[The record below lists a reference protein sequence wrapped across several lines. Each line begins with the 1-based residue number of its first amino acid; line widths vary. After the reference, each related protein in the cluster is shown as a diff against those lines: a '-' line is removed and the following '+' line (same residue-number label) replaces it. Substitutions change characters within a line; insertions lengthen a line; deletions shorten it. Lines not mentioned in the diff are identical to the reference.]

1 MKKILVIEDEQDIR
15 DSIQEIV
22 EMAGYAVTP
31 IANGAAGIK
40 ALMHNPFDLIICD
53 IMMPEMDGFSLLTT
67 LKKDPTFV
75 TPFIFLTAKVQSND
89 LRTGMNL
96 GADDY
101 LHKPFKSKDL
111 LSAIETRL
119 SKHEKLNQLQSQ
131 KAAMLEK
138 TIELMVGHEFKT
150 PMNGIINF
158 NTLIA
163 ENAISIN
170 NEKLK
175 SLCSYLHISAERLIN
190 TYDKINTYYTLQKAL
205 HLNEI
210 PDLGEPDPHHIIDV
224 IKTVMLKYDRVKDL
238 DYTEPKPPL
247 FFSKLIHTA
256 AKELIENACK
266 FSEKGTPIVVRIFE
280 DTTGSNISVAN
291 TTRHTT
297 AEALNQYRLFEQHHR
312 DVAEQQGLGI
322 GLAITK
328 LIASIYKGSIV
339 FDEVESE
346 TSVREIIAL
355 LHLPNS

>member
-1 MKKILVIEDEQDIR
+1 
-15 DSIQEIV
+15 
-22 EMAGYAVTP
+22 
-31 IANGAAGIK
+31 
-40 ALMHNPFDLIICD
+40 
-53 IMMPEMDGFSLLTT
+53 
-67 LKKDPTFV
+67 
-75 TPFIFLTAKVQSND
+75 
-89 LRTGMNL
+89 
-96 GADDY
+96 
-101 LHKPFKSKDL
+101 
-111 LSAIETRL
+111 
-119 SKHEKLNQLQSQ
+119 
-131 KAAMLEK
+131 
-138 TIELMVGHEFKT
+138 MVGHEFKN

-163 ENAISIN
+163 ENAISLN
-170 NEKLK
+170 NEKLQ
-175 SLCSYLHISAERLIN
+175 SLCSYLHISADRLLT

-205 HLNEI
+205 HLHEI

-224 IKTVMLKYDRVKDL
+224 IKSVLHKYDRVKDL

-280 DTTGSNISVAN
+280 DATGSNISVTN

-297 AEALNQYRLFEQHHR
+297 AAALNQYRLFEQHHR

-328 LIASIYKGSIV
+328 LIASIHKGSIA

-355 LHLPNS
+355 LHLPHR